1 MKSGSHNR
9 VLLQWCVALALSAA
23 VGGVSAAD
31 VTVGDPAPNF
41 TLEGTDGKTYNLAD
55 FKGKQTVIL
64 AWYPKAYTSG
74 CTIECKSLAEH
85 GDLIKA
91 YDVTY
96 FMASVDPLDKNK
108 AFAQQENANFPMLSD
123 EDKKVADAY
132 GVLNPASGTAR
143 RWWFFIG
150 PDGKILHIETASHT
164 ADAGQ
169 FLAAKLEELKVKKK

>member
-1 MKSGSHNR
+1 MKLRSQNR
-9 VLLQWCVALALSAA
+9 FLLRWCITLALSAT
-23 VGGVSAAD
+23 VGAARATD

-74 CTIECKSLAEH
+74 CTTECKSLAEH

-108 AFAQQENANFPMLSD
+108 EFAVSEKADFPLLSD
-123 EDKKVADAY
+123 PTKETAKAY
-132 GVLNPASGTAR
+132 GVLLPLGIASRQTFYISKDGT
-143 RWWFFIG
+143 
-150 PDGKILHIETASHT
+150 ILAVDRKVKPETA
-164 ADAGQ
+164 AQDI
-169 FLAAKLEELKVKKK
+169 AAELGTLGIPKR